1 MATPT
6 NLPAAAV
13 SGEILTAAYVN
24 NLRGAF
30 RILQVVS
37 TSAVPANVSSSNTT
51 QVTTNLTATITPQ
64 SSSSKILV
72 MTSQAFDKSAGNPG
86 NGIRT
91 QLMRNIGGTI
101 VQLTNIGLTLGYTGT
116 AMYLSTQASHE
127 YLDSPATTS
136 AITYYTSFANIAV
149 AAEVIANVGNNC
161 SITLMEVSA

>member
-6 NLPAAAV
+6 TLPASFVAGA
-13 SGEILTAAYVN
+13 ILTADQQN

-30 RILQVVS
+30 RVLQVVS

-51 QVTTNLTATITPQ
+51 QVSTNLTASITPQ
-64 SSSSKILV
+64 SSTSKILV
-72 MTSQAFDKSAGNPG
+72 ITSQAFDKSAGNPG

-91 QLMRNIGGTI
+91 QLMRTIGGST
-101 VQLTNIGLTLGYTGT
+101 VQLTNIALTLGYTGT
-116 AMYLSTQASHE
+116 AMYLSSQASHQ

-149 AAEVIANVGNNC
+149 SAEVIANVGNNC
-161 SITLMEVSA
+161 SITLMEISA